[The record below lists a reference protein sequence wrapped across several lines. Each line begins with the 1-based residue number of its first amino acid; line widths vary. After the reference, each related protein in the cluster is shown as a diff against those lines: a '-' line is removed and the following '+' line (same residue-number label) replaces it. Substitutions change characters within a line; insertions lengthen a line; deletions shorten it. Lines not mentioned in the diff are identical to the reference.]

1 MVILSVDV
9 EQEWKSRSMNVHSL
23 DILSWVETFARKPHF
38 RH

>member
-9 EQEWKSRSMNVHSL
+9 EQEWESRSMNVHSL
-23 DILSWVETFARKPHF
+23 DIQSSEETKPHF